1 MIVDPCWEAIFP
13 FLYFDFEDDYNQNCY
28 DEDERGKCGYHDLFG
43 ETFVVVVVVA
53 KKKENCLNHCL
64 KMIIIFIL
72 F

>member
-1 MIVDPCWEAIFP
+1 
-13 FLYFDFEDDYNQNCY
+13 
-28 DEDERGKCGYHDLFG
+28 LFG